1 MGINH
6 MIENFFQKV
15 LMLKNIPR
23 QGWIEKLEIDHPE
36 SVADHSYTVST
47 MSMVLSDLEGL
58 NTEKIIKMALL
69 HDLAESV
76 IGDII
81 PNRITNNEKILKENQ
96 AMKQILKNLPDK
108 IAGSYLEI
116 WNDYQNNSSQESN
129 LLHDIDKLEMA
140 FQAKFYQEKGITKE
154 KLLTF
159 FNSANAEIKNQN
171 LRNILS
177 NIIE

>member
-1 MGINH
+1 

-15 LMLKNIPR
+15 LTLKNIPR
-23 QGWIEKLEIDHPE
+23 QGWKEKLEIDNPE
-36 SVADHSYTVST
+36 SVADHSYSVTA
-47 MSMVLSDLEGL
+47 MSMILSDLEGL

-69 HDLAESV
+69 HDLAESI
-76 IGDII
+76 IGDIT
-81 PNRITNNEKILKENQ
+81 PNTITNDEKILKENQ

-108 IAGSYLEI
+108 ITELYLEI
-116 WNDYQNNSSQESN
+116 WNDYQNDSSRESN

-140 FQAKFYQEKGITKE
+140 FQAKFYQESGVTKE
-154 KLLTF
+154 KLLIF
-159 FNSANAEIKNQN
+159 FNSANAEIKNKN